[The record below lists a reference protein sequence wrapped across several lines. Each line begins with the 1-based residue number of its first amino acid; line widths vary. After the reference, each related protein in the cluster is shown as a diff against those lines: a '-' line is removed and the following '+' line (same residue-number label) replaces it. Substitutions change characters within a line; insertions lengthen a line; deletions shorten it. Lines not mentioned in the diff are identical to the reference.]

1 MIRPKWPR
9 QAVLHQWRGLSSK
22 PSSRRA
28 GPSSNH
34 PRTRKPRTEWPQL
47 KRRAPSQSTGALLDG
62 HSLDKALDDTV
73 RPKSRKTPRRAKLH
87 WAKIN
92 EVLQY
97 GTQEKQATLVRIDK
111 EESDEAF
118 AAALRRKTSTK
129 DEFVAKRGVSRGLG
143 RSEVNWKG
151 LATDAGKL
159 NAGKLNAGK
168 LNVGKPNAGKPNAG
182 KPNAGK
188 LNAGKLNASKLNAGK
203 LNASKPSAGKLSEG
217 PGRAELPWEKITKTP
232 EQGSHKKEGSSSSSN
247 NRNMLLVRGVS
258 TNLTASDFY
267 RLAPN
272 SLSTWESSIKKGQS
286 ASKSQM
292 PPR

>member
-9 QAVLHQWRGLSSK
+9 RAALCQWRGLSSK

-28 GPSSNH
+28 QPGSNH

-47 KRRAPSQSTGALLDG
+47 KRRAPSQSTGALLNEHTPG
-62 HSLDKALDDTV
+62 EADDTV
-73 RPKSRKTPRRAKLH
+73 RTKFRKAPRRAKLH

-92 EVLQY
+92 EVLQH
-97 GTQEKQATLVRIDK
+97 GTQEKKAAVVPIDK

-159 NAGKLNAGK
+159 NASNLG
-168 LNVGKPNAGKPNAG
+168 
-182 KPNAGK
+182 
-188 LNAGKLNASKLNAGK
+188 
-203 LNASKPSAGKLSEG
+203 AGKLSEG

-232 EQGSHKKEGSSSSSN
+232 EQGSHKKDASSSSSN

-272 SLSTWESSIKKGQS
+272 SLSTWESSIKKGES

-292 PPR
+292 FPR